1 MIFAWAPRCAPAE
14 WPKPVSSAGEQPMP
28 VTKAKEMTAQAHEE
42 ADLRAAR
49 RVLRFA
55 GEALSALSENLDG
68 AFTRA
73 LDVLIAVRGRV
84 VVSGMCKSRHIGR
97 KFAATFSSTATPA
110 QFVHPAAATH
120 GSLRSL
126 TRTA

>member
-28 VTKAKEMTAQAHEE
+28 VSKAKEMSAQAHEE

-84 VVSGMCKSRHIGR
+84 AVSAMGKSGHVGR
-97 KFAATFSSTATPA
+97 KTPQTFAPTENPA
-110 QFVHPAAATH
+110 Q
-120 GSLRSL
+120 S
-126 TRTA
+126 

>member
-1 MIFAWAPRCAPAE
+1 MIFAWARLCAPANGQS
-14 WPKPVSSAGEQPMP
+14 PFFSAGELLMP
-28 VTKAKEMTAQAHEE
+28 VPKPKEMCGQPHAE

-55 GEALSALSENLDG
+55 GEALSVLSENLDG

-84 VVSGMCKSRHIGR
+84 VISGMGKSGHIGR
-97 KFAATFSSTATPA
+97 KI
-110 QFVHPAAATH
+110 
-120 GSLRSL
+120 
-126 TRTA
+126 